1 MERVNRIITDP
12 VWKAKMEEITS
23 LEWDRKFCGHGVSHL
38 LDVAR
43 IACIDALERE
53 IPEKKE
59 IIYAAALLH
68 DVGRGEQYLN
78 GTPHEI
84 AGQPIAREISE
95 RAGFSEDEAEE
106 IAAAVGR
113 HRDKSVRDDAGLSG
127 LIYYRADKKSRMCCL
142 CPAEKECSWSDEKK
156 KMSLTV

>member
-1 MERVNRIITDP
+1 MERVNRIINDS
-12 VWKAKMEEITS
+12 VWRAKTEEIVR
-23 LEWDRKFCGHGVSHL
+23 LERNRKFCGHGVSHL

-43 IACIDALERE
+43 IACIDALEKK

-68 DVGRGEQYLN
+68 DIGRGEEYVN

-84 AGQPIAREISE
+84 AGQAIALEIAG
-95 RAGFSEDEAEE
+95 RAGFSEDEVKE

-113 HRDKSVRDDAGLSG
+113 HRDKSVRDEAGLSG
-127 LIYYRADKKSRMCCL
+127 LIYRADKKSRMCCL

-156 KMSLTV
+156 NMSLTV